1 MNDKLQ
7 MENWDILDNTN
18 YLQENEKLEQCIR
31 DLKMSAAEMSE
42 KNLVLE
48 NEICK
53 LKERPQ
59 LLVSENSTYF
69 IFNLLN

>member
-1 MNDKLQ
+1 
-7 MENWDILDNTN
+7 MEGHLTHTAI
-18 YLQENEKLEQCIR
+18 YPQENEKLEQCIR

-59 LLVSENSTYF
+59 LMVSENSTFAKLIINQSYTYK
-69 IFNLLN
+69 

>member
-1 MNDKLQ
+1 MLH
-7 MENWDILDNTN
+7 I
-18 YLQENEKLEQCIR
+18 YPQENEKLEQCIR

-59 LLVSENSTYF
+59 LLVSENSMFAKLITNQYYK
-69 IFNLLN
+69 